1 MDKYVSNLKNKI
13 LQSIQDVEKLDCC
26 MLQKSGLI
34 IPQLEKAFEELKQF
48 TLNYS
53 FKNDADEIYFFKE
66 VKPQLFCQLVYYNKV
81 HNLEMRMPTGSI
93 EDRKSYLDRALSRIR
108 YFFDMN
114 TDFYQYYRS
123 GSTHLD
129 SFYFL
134 RGKPDIQLLLDSFY
148 FERDALFSTCYD
160 FKLTKIIA
168 NEMLEIYI
176 NTKLS
181 ELCNKYDE
189 VDNKSDLPKVKV
201 SWTGK
206 KSELI
211 ELIYA
216 WVEANSFNHGK
227 ISIKEL
233 VDYIEKVFNINLGD
247 YYHVFLDMRGRKG
260 DSRTIFLNKM
270 IKLLNDRMD
279 NADKK

>member
-13 LQSIQDVEKLDCC
+13 FQEIQEVEKKECSLS
-26 MLQKSGLI
+26 QKSQLI
-34 IPQLEKAFEELKQF
+34 ISLLESAFEELKSF
-48 TLNYS
+48 ITNYS

-66 VKPQLFCQLVYYNKV
+66 VKPQLFSKLVYYNKV

-93 EDRKSYLDRALSRIR
+93 DDRKSYLDRALSRIR

-114 TDFYQYYRS
+114 IDLYQYYRS

-129 SFYFL
+129 RFYFL

-181 ELCNKYDE
+181 ELSNKYDE
-189 VDNKSDLPKVKV
+189 ADNNSDLPKVKV

-206 KSELI
+206 KTELI
-211 ELIYA
+211 ELVYA
-216 WVEANSFNHGK
+216 WIGAESFNHGK
-227 ISIKEL
+227 INIKEL
-233 VDYIEKVFNINLGD
+233 VDYIENVFNINLGD

-260 DSRTIFLNKM
+260 DSRTIFLNKL
-270 IKLLNDRMD
+270 IKLLNERMD

>member
-1 MDKYVSNLKNKI
+1 MEKFVSTLKDKI
-13 LQSIQDVEKLDCC
+13 LQNSQVIEKMECSA
-26 MLQKSGLI
+26 MHKSALI
-34 IPQLEKAFEELKQF
+34 VSKLENAFEELKSF
-48 TLNYS
+48 IINYS
-53 FKNDADEIYFFKE
+53 FRNDAEEIYFFKE
-66 VKPQLFCQLVYYNKV
+66 VKPQLFSQLVYYNKI

-93 EDRKSYLDRALSRIR
+93 DDRKSYLDRALSRIR

-129 SFYFL
+129 RFYFL

-148 FERDALFSTCYD
+148 FERDTLFSTCYD

-181 ELCNKYDE
+181 ELNNQYD
-189 VDNKSDLPKVKV
+189 DIDIKSDLPKVKV

-206 KSELI
+206 KTELI
-211 ELIYA
+211 EQIYA
-216 WVEANSFNHGK
+216 WIEANSFNHGK

-233 VDYIEKVFNINLGD
+233 VDYIEKVFNINVGD

-270 IKLLNDRMD
+270 KKLLNDRMD

>member
-1 MDKYVSNLKNKI
+1 MDKYVSNLKNTI
-13 LQSIQDVEKLDCC
+13 LKSIQDIEKLDCC

-34 IPQLEKAFEELKQF
+34 IPQLEKAFEELKF
-48 TLNYS
+48 FIINYS
-53 FKNDADEIYFFKE
+53 FINDAEEIYFFKE

-93 EDRKSYLDRALSRIR
+93 NDRKSYLDRALSRIR

-129 SFYFL
+129 KFYFL

-181 ELCNKYDE
+181 ELYNPYD
-189 VDNKSDLPKVKV
+189 DDIKSDLPKVKV

-216 WVEANSFNHGK
+216 WIEANSFNNGK
-227 ISIKEL
+227 ISIKEI
-233 VDYIEKVFNINLGD
+233 VDYIEKMFNINLGD

-260 DSRTIFLNKM
+260 SSRTIFLDKL

>member
-13 LQSIQDVEKLDCC
+13 FQEIQEVEKKECSLS
-26 MLQKSGLI
+26 QKSQLI
-34 IPQLEKAFEELKQF
+34 ISLLESAFEELKSF
-48 TLNYS
+48 ITNYS

-66 VKPQLFCQLVYYNKV
+66 VKPQLFSKLVYYNKV

-93 EDRKSYLDRALSRIR
+93 DDRKSYLDRALSRIR

-114 TDFYQYYRS
+114 IDLYQYYRS

-129 SFYFL
+129 RFYFL
-134 RGKPDIQLLLDSFY
+134 RGKPDILLLLDSFY

-181 ELCNKYDE
+181 ELSNKYDE
-189 VDNKSDLPKVKV
+189 ADNNSDLPKVKV

-206 KSELI
+206 KTELI

-216 WVEANSFNHGK
+216 WIEAESFNNGK
-227 ISIKEL
+227 VSIKEL
-233 VDYIEKVFNINLGD
+233 VTYIENVFNINLGD
-247 YYHVFLDMRGRKG
+247 YYHVFIDMRGRKG
-260 DSRTIFLNKM
+260 NSRTLYLDKL
-270 IKLLNDRMD
+270 IKLLNKRME
-279 NADKK
+279 NTDK

>member
-1 MDKYVSNLKNKI
+1 MEKYVSNIKKKI
-13 LQSIQDVEKLDCC
+13 YQEIQGIEKLNCNNI
-26 MLQKSGLI
+26 QESKLI
-34 IPQLEKAFEELKQF
+34 ISLLEKAFEDVKSF
-48 TLNYS
+48 IVNYS
-53 FKNDADEIYFFKE
+53 FKDESEEIYFFKE
-66 VKPQLFCQLVYYNKV
+66 IKPQLFCQLVYHNKV
-81 HNLEMRMPTGSI
+81 YNLEMRMPTGSVD
-93 EDRKSYLDRALSRIR
+93 DRKAYLVRALSRIN

-129 SFYFL
+129 NFYFL

-176 NTKLS
+176 NSKLA
-181 ELCNKYDE
+181 ELCAKYDDA
-189 VDNKSDLPKVKV
+189 DNKSDLPKVKV

-206 KSELI
+206 KTELI

-216 WVEANSFNHGK
+216 WIEANSFNHGK
-227 ISIKEL
+227 ISIKEI
-233 VDYIEKVFNINLGD
+233 VDYMEKMFNINLGD

-260 DSRTIFLNKM
+260 SSRTIFLDKL